1 MISLGA
7 WIGPSAGGFL
17 FDIVGFRDGSWFIIG
32 SSLIA
37 GVGSLLHTC
46 LQSPCQDLESQ
57 PLLSSQKEISK
68 STERKRGSDEE
79 NLVKP
84 STSSYGSTS

>member
-7 WIGPSAGGFL
+7 WVGPSAGGFL

-37 GVGSLLHTC
+37 GFASLLHTC

-57 PLLSSQKEISK
+57 PLLSSQKERSQ
-68 STERKRGSDEE
+68 SLERKRGSDEE
-79 NLVKP
+79 NIVKP